1 MIKPM
6 YLQSKG
12 MSPFFLDT
20 YKGML
25 YSYIIL
31 ILYEINKLVQ
41 NKMGELKMERITSFS
56 VDHQKLTKGV
66 YVSRIDGDL
75 ITYDIRMTQPNV
87 EPALKPEAAHTIEHI
102 GATLLRNGKYK
113 DQVIY
118 FGPMGCMTGF
128 YLIVRDLDLEV
139 IKEVVKDVYSQISS
153 WDQEIPGAKEEE
165 CGNYTF
171 MDLAE
176 AKKAANYFVNSKW
189 EHEYHLL

>member
-1 MIKPM
+1 
-6 YLQSKG
+6 
-12 MSPFFLDT
+12 
-20 YKGML
+20 ML
-25 YSYIIL
+25 FRS
-31 ILYEINKLVQ
+31 
-41 NKMGELKMERITSFS
+41 
-56 VDHQKLTKGV
+56 
-66 YVSRIDGDL
+66 
-75 ITYDIRMTQPNV
+75 
-87 EPALKPEAAHTIEHI
+87 
-102 GATLLRNGKYK
+102 GKYK
-113 DQVIY
+113 DRVIY

-139 IKEVVKDVYSQISS
+139 IKEVVKDVYSQIAS